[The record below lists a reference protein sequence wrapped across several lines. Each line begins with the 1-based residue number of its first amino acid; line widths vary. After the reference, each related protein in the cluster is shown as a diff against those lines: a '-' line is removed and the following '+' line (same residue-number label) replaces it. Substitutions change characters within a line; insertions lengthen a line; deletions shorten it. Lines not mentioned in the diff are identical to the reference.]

1 MKRALIFPGQGS
13 QQVGMGKELAAAF
26 AGAKETFQEIDD
38 ALSQN
43 LSRLMFDGPEGDLTL
58 TENAQ
63 PAIMASSLAI
73 LRVLQKECGFSV
85 AGAAYVAGHSL
96 GEYSALAAAD
106 AMTLADTARLLKL
119 RGQAMQRAVPQG
131 KGGMAAM
138 LGVDIDQAKQIAAL
152 VSADGEVCE
161 VSNDNT
167 VGQVVLSGSAVA
179 IDRLVEVAPQHGAKK
194 VVKLNVSA
202 PFHCSL
208 MQPAADEMQKALAS
222 VSLKR
227 PLVPLVANVTAAEV
241 AAPEAIKDL
250 LVQQVTGM
258 VRWRESVA
266 YMAEKGVTEFV
277 EIGAGKV
284 LSGMVKRIA
293 KDAVTIAIEG
303 PADVDAFFKQQA
315 A

>member
-26 AGAKETFQEIDD
+26 AVAKETFQEIDD

-43 LSRLMFDGPEGDLTL
+43 LSRIMFDGPDGDLTL

-63 PAIMASSLAI
+63 PAIMAASLAI
-73 LRVLQKECGFSV
+73 LRVLQKECGFDV
-85 AGAAYVAGHSL
+85 NKAAYVAGHSL

-106 AMTLADTARLLKL
+106 AMTVADTARLLKL
-119 RGQAMQRAVPQG
+119 RGQAMQRAVAPG
-131 KGGMAAM
+131 LGGMAAM
-138 LGVDIDQAKQIAAL
+138 LGVEIDQAKAIAE
-152 VSADGEVCE
+152 VVGADGEVCE

-167 VGQVVLSGSAVA
+167 IGQVVLSGSAIA
-179 IDRLVEVAPQHGAKK
+179 IDRLSEVGPQHGAKK

-208 MQPAADEMQKALAS
+208 MQPAADAMEKALAS
-222 VSLKR
+222 VALKR
-227 PLVPLVANVTAAEV
+227 PLVPLVANVTASEV
-241 AAPEAIKDL
+241 VAPDAIKEL
-250 LVQQVTGM
+250 LVKQVTGM

-293 KDAVTIAIEG
+293 KDAATVAVEG
-303 PADVDAFFKQQA
+303 PADIDAFYKIA

>member
-26 AGAKETFQEIDD
+26 AVARETFQEIDE
-38 ALSQN
+38 ALSQH
-43 LSRLMFDGPEGDLTL
+43 LSRIMFDGPDADLTL

-73 LRVLQKECGFSV
+73 LRVLQKECGFDV
-85 AGAAYVAGHSL
+85 GAAAFVAGHSL

-106 AMTLADTARLLKL
+106 AMTVADTARLLKL

-131 KGGMAAM
+131 QGGMAAM
-138 LGVDIDQAKQIAAL
+138 LGVEVEQARAIAEA

-167 VGQVVLSGSAVA
+167 VGQVVLSGTAVA
-179 IDRLVEVAPQHGAKK
+179 IARLAEEGPKQGAKK
-194 VVKLNVSA
+194 VVPLNVSA

-208 MQPAADEMQKALAS
+208 MQPAADAMETALAS
-222 VSLKR
+222 VALKR
-227 PLVPLVANVTAAEV
+227 PLVPLVANVTAEAV
-241 AAPEAIKDL
+241 TAPDTIRQL

-266 YMAEKGVTEFV
+266 YMAVQGVTEFV

-284 LSGMVKRIA
+284 LSGMVRRIA
-293 KDAVTIAIEG
+293 KDAATVAIEG
-303 PADVDAFFKQQA
+303 PADIDTFHKLA